1 MRKLLSLRAISAT
14 LLFSV
19 VIFALVACQGPAG
32 APGGPGAALT
42 PMPGPRGWGGPAA
55 RGLKWRPRRGGAL
68 PPPPT
73 YYAHITLNVH

>member
-32 APGGPGAALT
+32 AAGA
-42 PMPGPRGWGGPAA
+42 GPRC
-55 RGLKWRPRRGGAL
+55 
-68 PPPPT
+68 
-73 YYAHITLNVH
+73 